1 MQRSCWLQLKVSIIN
16 NALVSKVWEPLNACV
31 EYRLRWMYFGVL
43 MISSSYFLQ
52 PLSERGIYHNIH
64 LQAATHCSGY
74 FKVAILRRLTQLEAA
89 A

>member
-52 PLSERGIYHNIH
+52 PLSDKSTQTI
-64 LQAATHCSGY
+64 ATMGFLLASPIM
-74 FKVAILRRLTQLEAA
+74 KRD
-89 A
+89 